1 MAADRRLYT
10 FGQNIE
16 LLKQFNAHGIRYL
29 LVGGLAVN
37 WYCPSRQANDMDLL
51 IAPEPVNA
59 EKLECLLKPW
69 GAVSSRMDGPGLQ
82 LVLKTIH
89 NADLLTPPAAWPD
102 YAEISADF
110 EKCPVGSVAVS
121 VASVRSLIRLK
132 EVACAAQPEH
142 FEKHESDIKKLNAIL
157 LGVHQIE

>member
-1 MAADRRLYT
+1 MAEDRRLYT

-29 LVGGLAVN
+29 LVGGLAVS

-51 IAPEPVNA
+51 IDPDPVNA
-59 EKLECLLKPW
+59 EKIERLLKPW
-69 GAVSSRMDGPGLQ
+69 CAASSRMDGPGLQ

-89 NADLLTPPAAWPD
+89 NADLLTPPTAWPD

-110 EKCPVGSVAVS
+110 EKCLVGSVGVP
-121 VASVRSLIRLK
+121 VAAVRSLIRLK
-132 EVACAAQPEH
+132 EVACAEQPEYS
-142 FEKHESDIKKLNAIL
+142 EKHVSDINKLNAIL